1 MSSVQS
7 LPLPLHAGGDAAA
20 SAGVLEATP
29 AFHVV
34 LGADGSVAIERS
46 HDEDAG
52 AAVPEVPSTQ
62 SGEPTLPATLESP
75 LPALHTVRPSMRGES
90 APARQLRWSFAGG
103 ALAATVALVAG
114 HQLFERW
121 SEAATAS
128 RLATSTAAEAR
139 AVAPPATA
147 GPPSTAI
154 AETPAPPPLPS
165 VAIALP
171 IDPPAAGRPV
181 RAGRSVSARDVA
193 VPLSAPPAPQP
204 RVGPCTAAVAALA
217 LCDPA
222 QGQERP

>member
-7 LPLPLHAGGDAAA
+7 LPLHAGGDAAA

-52 AAVPEVPSTQ
+52 AAVPEMASTQ
-62 SGEPTLPATLESP
+62 SGEPALPATLESS
-75 LPALHTVRPSMRGES
+75 LPALHTARPSMRGES

-103 ALAATVALVAG
+103 ALVATVALVAG

-128 RLATSTAAEAR
+128 RLATSAAPEAR
-139 AVAPPATA
+139 AVPLPATA

-154 AETPAPPPLPS
+154 AETPAPQPMPP

-171 IDPPAAGRPV
+171 IDPPAAGRPA
-181 RAGRSVSARDVA
+181 RAGRSVSERDVA
-193 VPLSAPPAPQP
+193 PPPAPAPQP
-204 RVGPCTAAVAALA
+204 GVGPCTAAVAALA

-222 QGQERP
+222 QIQERP